1 MAERSV
7 RALDPMPFA
16 VALVAL
22 LIGLMAASFF
32 AHLPDD
38 RLIIA
43 RYAEQFR
50 STGQLVFNRGENTL
64 LMAAPLPMLAQALI
78 GADAL
83 FALSMALGAAC
94 LYYLAASAALTNA
107 SRLLV
112 AGIFAL
118 AYPLWVGAGTGYPPM
133 TGLALL
139 GLLLAQQGRWRWA
152 GLAFAAAAL
161 CGTEVLVLIA
171 LMALYAAQQGKAWR
185 FMLAFAAVCGA
196 AFMALW
202 LHYGFDVRF
211 VEGLLTFRRSAPPA
225 EDVLSLPFIAL
236 LLLAALPMWWQARHE
251 QFIALLGAWIA
262 LYIGIWGGIFRL
274 EGGFTYA
281 LIVPAAAL
289 LAGRLFQRAPIV
301 SVLGVGV
308 AVGTSVVG
316 LSVMMAP
323 RALPPLF
330 PVPEGT
336 QRVAVPFKD
345 LLFYQRW
352 RLDQQLIALDGSL
365 QPELRRMLERGD
377 LHSALVRYAPDML
390 YLAHAEDDWRYTD
403 AFTTL
408 GYTPYQSE
416 RFFQRELP
424 ITGFTGRFFIM
435 DQPFSPDL
443 ALRQAELTTELGTG
457 GDLLRV
463 RLRWE
468 VQRPASRPI
477 TVQLRLGQAEQR
489 TAFAANVFGAGT
501 FDTYH
506 ALRLPPDMPD
516 GAVALRVRAIV
527 NGGTLA
533 EVEAARLT
541 VRAMRD

>member
-7 RALDPMPFA
+7 RAFDPMPFV

-32 AHLPDD
+32 ARLPDD

-78 GADAL
+78 GADAV
-83 FALSMALGAAC
+83 FALSLALGAAC
-94 LYYLAASAALTNA
+94 LYSLSEGAALTSA
-107 SRLLV
+107 FRLLV
-112 AGIFAL
+112 AGIFIL
-118 AYPLWVGAGTGYPPM
+118 AYPMWVAAGMGYPPM
-133 TGLALL
+133 TALALL
-139 GLLLAQQGRWRWA
+139 GLLLAQQGRWHWA

-161 CGTEVLVLIA
+161 CGIEVLVLIA

-185 FMLAFAAVCGA
+185 FTLAFAAALGA
-196 AFMALW
+196 AFAVLW
-202 LHYGFDVRF
+202 LHYGLDVRF

-225 EDVLSLPFIAL
+225 EDALSLPLIGL
-236 LLLAALPMWWQARHE
+236 LLLAALPMWWRARHE
-251 QFIALLGAWIA
+251 PFIALLGAWIA
-262 LYIGIWGGIFRL
+262 LYIGIWGGVFRL

-281 LIVPAAAL
+281 LIVPTAAL

-308 AVGTSVVG
+308 AVGTSVIA
-316 LSVMMAP
+316 LSMFMAP
-323 RALPPLF
+323 GALPPLF

-336 QRVAVPFKD
+336 QSVAVPFKG
-345 LLFYQRW
+345 LLFYQKW
-352 RLDQQLIALDGSL
+352 RLDQHLIALDGSL
-365 QPELRRMLERGD
+365 QPDLRRMLERGD
-377 LHSALVRYAPDML
+377 LHSALMRYAPDML

-408 GYTPYQSE
+408 GYAPYQSE

-424 ITGFTGRFFIM
+424 ITGFLGRFFIV
-435 DQPFSPDL
+435 DQAFSPDL
-443 ALRQAELTTELGTG
+443 HLREAELTAELGAS

-468 VQRPASRPI
+468 LNRPASRPI
-477 TVQLRLGQAEQR
+477 TVQIALGQAEQR
-489 TAFAANVFGAGT
+489 TEFAANVFGTGT
-501 FDTYH
+501 FNTYH

-516 GAVALRVRAIV
+516 GVAVLRVRATV

-541 VRAMRD
+541 VRARTD

>member
-1 MAERSV
+1 M
-7 RALDPMPFA
+7 RALDPMPFV
-16 VALVAL
+16 VALIAL
-22 LIGLMAASFF
+22 LIGLLAASFF
-32 AHLPDD
+32 ARLPDD

-43 RYAEQFR
+43 RYAEQFN

-78 GADAL
+78 GAEAL

-94 LYYLAASAALTNA
+94 LYNLAGGATLTSA

-133 TGLALL
+133 TALALL

-161 CGTEVLVLIA
+161 CGTEVLVLVA

-185 FMLAFAAVCGA
+185 FMLAFAAALGA
-196 AFMALW
+196 AFVALW
-202 LHYGFDVRF
+202 VHYGFEARF
-211 VEGLLTFRRSAPPA
+211 MEGLLAFRRSAPPT
-225 EDVLSLPFIAL
+225 EDALSLPLIGL
-236 LLLAALPMWWQARHE
+236 LLLAALPMWWQARRE
-251 QFIALLGAWIA
+251 PFIALLGAWIA
-262 LYIGIWGGIFRL
+262 FYVGVWGGVFRL

-289 LAGRLFQRAPIV
+289 LAGRLFQRAPIL
-301 SVLGVGV
+301 SVLGVGM
-308 AVGTSVVG
+308 AVGTSVIA
-316 LSVMMAP
+316 LSALMAP

-336 QRVAVPFKD
+336 QSVAVPSKD
-345 LLFYQRW
+345 LLFHQPW
-352 RLDQQLIALDGSL
+352 RLDQHLIALDGSL

-408 GYTPYQSE
+408 GYTPHQSD

-424 ITGFTGRFFIM
+424 ITGFMGRFFSV
-435 DQPFSPDL
+435 DQAFSPDL
-443 ALRQAELTTELGTG
+443 QLRQAELTSELGTG

-468 VQRPASRPI
+468 VRRPASRPI
-477 TVQLRLGQAEQR
+477 TVQIALGQAAQR
-489 TAFAANVFGAGT
+489 TEFAANVFGTGS

-516 GAVALRVRAIV
+516 GATTLRVRAIV

-541 VRAMRD
+541 VGAMTD